1 MIDEIDGLKRRA
13 NTNMILGAI
22 IAFVGVLGLVT
33 FILGEPEQPEIDI
46 TLLIVHWVTRLSLV
60 SFVEIFAF
68 FFLKMYKTELLSIQY
83 YQDEL
88 TSIESRKIALLFS
101 IIHDNQEDISKS
113 IECLVNI
120 DRNFKLDAN
129 QTTVDLE
136 KLKTENTFIK
146 SQMDD
151 MMDVIK
157 GALTFRIKDE
167 PKE

>member
-1 MIDEIDGLKRRA
+1 M
-13 NTNMILGAI
+13 
-22 IAFVGVLGLVT
+22 
-33 FILGEPEQPEIDI
+33 
-46 TLLIVHWVTRLSLV
+46 TRTCPLSLSPV
-60 SFVEIFAF
+60 
-68 FFLKMYKTELLSIQY
+68 T
-83 YQDEL
+83 
-88 TSIESRKIALLFS
+88 
-101 IIHDNQEDISKS
+101 
-113 IECLVNI
+113 C
-120 DRNFKLDAN
+120 KLDAN